1 MISNKWYKINNH
13 KFSSISRDQGANYI
27 GVQQK
32 KALGLK
38 RLTLNKHLPVS
49 ISISY
54 ILKTLTRN
62 DKKHSFMFSG
72 SLFCVA
78 ILLRKYVIAE
88 CMADAQKN

>member
-27 GVQQK
+27 GVK
-32 KALGLK
+32 G
-38 RLTLNKHLPVS
+38 LTLNKHLPVS

-78 ILLRKYVIAE
+78 ILLRKYVVAE
-88 CMADAQKN
+88 CMTDAQKN

>member
-27 GVQQK
+27 LW

-38 RLTLNKHLPVS
+38 GLTLNKHLPVS

-78 ILLRKYVIAE
+78 ILLRKYVVAE
-88 CMADAQKN
+88 CMTDAQKN

>member
-27 GVQQK
+27 KG
-32 KALGLK
+32 
-38 RLTLNKHLPVS
+38 LTLNKHLPVS

-78 ILLRKYVIAE
+78 ILLRKYVVAE

>member
-27 GVQQK
+27 GVQQN
-32 KALGLK
+32 LGLK
-38 RLTLNKHLPVS
+38 GLTLNKHLPVS

-78 ILLRKYVIAE
+78 ILLRKYVVAE
-88 CMADAQKN
+88 CMTDAQKN